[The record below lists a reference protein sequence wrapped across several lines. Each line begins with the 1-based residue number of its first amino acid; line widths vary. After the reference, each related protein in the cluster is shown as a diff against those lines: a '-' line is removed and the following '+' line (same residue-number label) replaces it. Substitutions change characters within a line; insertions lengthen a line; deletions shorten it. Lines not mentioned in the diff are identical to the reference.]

1 MIEALGHEFMR
12 HALYAGLL
20 ASVTCGV
27 IGALVVV
34 NRLAFLSG
42 GIAHAAYGG
51 VGMAVFFGFSPLL
64 GTLGFSLAAA
74 MVMAAVTL
82 RSRRRA
88 DTVVGVLWAAGMA
101 VGVVFSDLAPGYNVD
116 LMSYLFGSILTVSVQ
131 DLWFMGAMCAAVVA
145 VTAYWYRDLLALSY
159 DPDFARLR
167 GVPVTFL
174 HYLLLGMIALAV
186 VMLVRVVGL
195 ILIVALLTIPPY
207 MAEQWSGSLARVM
220 VLAGLL
226 CAAFVVI
233 GLALSYALNL
243 TSGASIILVAAT
255 AFFANLGARKLLGR
269 RG

>member
-1 MIEALGHEFMR
+1 MIEVLGHEFMR

-20 ASVTCGV
+20 ASVICGV

-64 GTLGFSLAAA
+64 CTLGFSLAAA

-82 RSRRRA
+82 KSRQRS

-101 VGVVFSDLAPGYNVD
+101 VGVVLSDLAPGYNVD
-116 LMSYLFGSILTVSVQ
+116 LMSYLFGSILTVSAR
-131 DLWFMGAMCAAVVA
+131 DLTYMAAMCAGVVA
-145 VTAYWYRDLLALSY
+145 VTALWYRDLLALSF

-186 VMLVRVVGL
+186 VMMARVVGL

-207 MAEQWSGSLARVM
+207 MAEQWTGSLARVM
-220 VLAGLL
+220 ILAGVL
-226 CAAFVVI
+226 CAAFTVA
-233 GLALSYALNL
+233 GLALSYVLNL
-243 TSGASIILVAAT
+243 TSGATIILVASGS
-255 AFFANLGARKLLGR
+255 FFVNLGARKLLSR
-269 RG
+269 WM